1 MNEDLSNEEK
11 KSIKNLFDVESDNG
25 LNSSIFR
32 IYKDVN
38 LFEYW
43 TLKTILVLGILS
55 CVIKILFETL

>member
-11 KSIKNLFDVESDNG
+11 KSIKNLLDVEPDNG
-25 LNSSIFR
+25 LNSSIFG
-32 IYKDVN
+32 IYKEIN

-43 TLKTILVLGILS
+43 TLKTILVLGILI

>member
-11 KSIKNLFDVESDNG
+11 KSIKNLLDVESDNG
-25 LNSSIFR
+25 LNSSIFG

-38 LFEYW
+38 LFGYW
-43 TLKTILVLGILS
+43 TLKTILVLCILS